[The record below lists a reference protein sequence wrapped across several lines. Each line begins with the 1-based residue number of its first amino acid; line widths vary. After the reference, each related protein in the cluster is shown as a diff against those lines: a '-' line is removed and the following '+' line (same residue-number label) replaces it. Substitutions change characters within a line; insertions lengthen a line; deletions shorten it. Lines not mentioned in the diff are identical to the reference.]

1 MEKIKYPVYDYIKFI
16 WKKKLLLI
24 GFTILCM
31 VIGAGLSYTKQTV
44 YTSTALVFTGN
55 GNNEKLSKPHLIT
68 DEYKDKV
75 TENLSGS
82 LNVKIAEPFQITLSL
97 SGTDKEK
104 VQSNTHKVA
113 EQYTNDLTERFKVQY
128 DVQENLRNA
137 LKGVVDKTNK
147 TISEYDQLIQVTSD
161 EYKLLH
167 YNEMLLNKME
177 ALDKYQADLEEIEYD
192 LALAEW
198 PELMNVTTTQTSNN
212 LLRNTL
218 LAGAFGFQLMLVLLV
233 LWKYI
238 INARRA
244 LSERK

>member
-1 MEKIKYPVYDYIKFI
+1 MEKIKYPIYDYIKFI

-55 GNNEKLSKPHLIT
+55 GNNEKLSKPGLI
-68 DEYKDKV
+68 KD
-75 TENLSGS
+75 TYNDALPEDISSS
-82 LNVKIAEPFQITLSL
+82 LDVKITEPYQITLSL
-97 SGTDKEK
+97 SGSDKEA
-104 VQSNTHKVA
+104 VESNTKKVA
-113 EQYTNDLTERFKVQY
+113 EQYTNDLTERFKVQFE
-128 DVQENLRNA
+128 VQENLRNA
-137 LKGVVDKTNK
+137 LKGVVEKTDK

-212 LLRNTL
+212 LLRNTI

>member
-16 WKKKLLLI
+16 WKKKFLLI

-55 GNNEKLSKPHLIT
+55 ANNDELSKPDLIIAK
-68 DEYKDKV
+68 YKKELPNALKN
-75 TENLSGS
+75 T
-82 LNVKIAEPFQITLSL
+82 LNVQADPFQITFSL
-97 SGTDKEK
+97 SGNDKETVESTMK
-104 VQSNTHKVA
+104 KLA
-113 EQYTNDLTERFKVQY
+113 EQYEKDLLITFNDQY
-128 DVQENLRNA
+128 GSLEEYANA
-137 LKGVVDKTNK
+137 LLNVVKQTEEAVSKYNQLILETSDDDKLFNYTEVLINK
-147 TISEYDQLIQVTSD
+147 MDAQYKADLLEAKDQLSSA
-161 EYKLLH
+161 EPPYF
-167 YNEMLLNKME
+167 NKE
-177 ALDKYQADLEEIEYD
+177 
-192 LALAEW
+192 
-198 PELMNVTTTQTSNN
+198 VTTTQTSNN
-212 LLRNTL
+212 LLRNTI

>member
-31 VIGAGLSYTKQTV
+31 VIGAGFSYTKETV

-55 GNNEKLSKPHLIT
+55 GNNEKLSKPGLIKDT
-68 DEYKDKV
+68 YKDALP
-75 TENLSGS
+75 EDISSS
-82 LNVKIAEPFQITLSL
+82 LDVKITEPYQITLSL
-97 SGTDKEK
+97 SGSDKVSVE
-104 VQSNTHKVA
+104 SNTKKVA
-113 EQYTNDLTERFKVQY
+113 EQYTSDLTERFNEQY
-128 DVQENLRNA
+128 DVQENIKDA
-137 LKGVVDKTNK
+137 LEGVVKNTKEAISQYNK
-147 TISEYDQLIQVTSD
+147 LIQETSD
-161 EYKLLH
+161 EAKLLH
-167 YNEMLLNKME
+167 YNEVLINKME
-177 ALDKYQADLEEIEYD
+177 AFDKYQADLEEVEYD
-192 LALAEW
+192 LVLAED

-212 LLRNTL
+212 LLRNTI

>member
-31 VIGAGLSYTKQTV
+31 VIGAGFSYTKETV

-55 GNNEKLSKPHLIT
+55 ANNDELSKPDLIIAK
-68 DEYKDKV
+68 YKKELPNALQN
-75 TENLSGS
+75 T
-82 LNVKIAEPFQITLSL
+82 LNVQADPFQITFTL
-97 SGTDKEK
+97 SGNDKETVESAMK
-104 VQSNTHKVA
+104 KLA
-113 EQYTNDLTERFKVQY
+113 EQYEKDLMIEFNDQY
-128 DVQENLRNA
+128 GSLKDYVNA
-137 LKGVVDKTNK
+137 LVKVVNQTEEAVSKYN
-147 TISEYDQLIQVTSD
+147 QLLETSD
-161 EYKLLH
+161 EDKLFNYTAVLISKMDSEYK
-167 YNEMLLNKME
+167 
-177 ALDKYQADLEEIEYD
+177 ADLLEAKD
-192 LALAEW
+192 LLSSAE
-198 PELMNVTTTQTSNN
+198 PPIYNNEVTTTQTSNN
-212 LLRNTL
+212 LLRNTI